1 MWLTLAAMRNGIAI
15 LMASLAIVLLGATS
29 LGRMPIDLFPNI
41 NYPSLRIGT
50 IYKGASPQDIE
61 RTVTYPIEK
70 AVSAVAN
77 VRYVDSRSR
86 QGFSVVTVQFAW
98 GADVDAGLTEVMQRI
113 QAILS
118 TLPVG
123 VQQPFILK
131 FDLSNIPVCI
141 LTASGGG
148 LDERALYDLAYNTIE
163 PQIERLPGVA
173 SANVDGGKI
182 RQITINL
189 DRDRLYSKG
198 LSVNEVTRAV
208 NDANFLL
215 PSGDVKMGSFDY
227 NVFTNNQFSV
237 IEPMQ
242 DIVVRRSGT
251 TPIRLRDVGRVED
264 SAETQ
269 VSIVRVNGERAVY
282 LRVNKQPG
290 ANTVEVVD
298 AVKATMPKLLG
309 LPPGVDVRLSLDQS
323 TYIRQSIENL
333 WHEAAIGSVLAFL
346 VILLFLSSLVSTFI
360 IGIAI
365 PLSLLLTMVAM
376 FFLGQTLNIFTLG
389 GLALA
394 VGRLVDDSIVELE
407 NINRHLAMPGKPRR
421 KAVLDAAREVAM
433 PIFVSTI
440 TTIVVF
446 LPTVF
451 LEGQARLL
459 FIPLTFTISFSLF
472 ASFLVSRTVTPLL
485 CYHWLKGKHEADHA
499 QAVGLL
505 GGLRNKLSAVFAWSS
520 RVLQGLDAVYQRQLS
535 WALDHRKTLLGGILV
550 LLASALAVLPWVG
563 TEFFPESD
571 ESQFIVRLR
580 APVGTRVEETE
591 RIVKRME
598 DIMRST
604 AKPGE
609 IRTIVTSIGVPS
621 GRSGLFSSNTG
632 PHTAQLQVY
641 LTDPDQ
647 RSRKDREI
655 FAEIR
660 PKLAGQFPGA
670 TYGVDFGGIVTRVLN
685 SGSDAPIQIEQLGY
699 DLKDAR
705 DLARNVARTLQDT
718 PGVADPF
725 ISREENYPQF
735 DIVVDREKAAMAGLS
750 QRDIA
755 QTALISLN
763 SNVSLTP
770 SIFTDPRTGNQYN
783 VVVQL
788 DEPFRST
795 SDDLSRLF
803 VMGDGNRPVLL
814 GSVAEVKQGVG
825 PVMIERKYQQRIVK
839 ITAQPSGRDL
849 GSIARDIETR
859 LQALPL
865 PPGFNFQLTGQI
877 QQQREAFS
885 SLNFTSLLAIILVY
899 MVMASQF
906 RSLLDPFI
914 IMFSVPL
921 GMIGVIWALFLT
933 RTTLNVTSF
942 MGIIMMVGIV
952 VSNGVLLVEYMNE
965 LRRHGLGLREAVMQG
980 GRTRLRPI
988 LMTSLTT
995 LVGLVPMALGIGTGS
1010 EANAPLAR
1018 AVIGGL
1024 AVSTLLTLLLIPT
1037 LYVMLEERFPRRMEE
1052 PQEELALQG
1061 TTA

>member
-15 LMASLAIVLLGATS
+15 LMASLCIVLLGATS

-50 IYKGASPQDIE
+50 IYKGASAQDVE

-77 VRYVDSRSR
+77 VRYVESRSR
-86 QGFSVVTVQFAW
+86 QGFSVVTVQFSW

-118 TLPVG
+118 TLPIG
-123 VQQPFILK
+123 VKQPFILK

-189 DRDRLYSKG
+189 DRDLLYSKG

-237 IEPMQ
+237 VEPME

-376 FFLGQTLNIFTLG
+376 YFLGQTLNIFTLG

-485 CYHWLKGKHEADHA
+485 CYHWLKGEHEAA
-499 QAVGLL
+499 QRAPGKRGALGALL
-505 GGLRNKLSAVFAWSS
+505 HRMFAWAG
-520 RVLQGLDAVYQRQLS
+520 RVLDRMDALYQRRLN
-535 WALDHRKTLLGGILV
+535 WALEHRKTLIAGILV
-550 LLASALAVLPWVG
+550 GLASALAVLPLVG

-571 ESQFIVRLR
+571 ESQFLVQVR

-591 RIVKRME
+591 RLIKRME
-598 DIMRST
+598 DIIRAST
-604 AKPGE
+604 KPEE
-609 IRTIVTSIGVPS
+609 IKTIVATIGVPN
-621 GRSGLFSSNTG
+621 GRSGLFSRNTG
-632 PHTAQLQVY
+632 PQTATLQVY
-641 LTDPDQ
+641 LSDPDKRARDHKQ
-647 RSRKDREI
+647 I
-655 FAEIR
+655 FDSIR
-660 PKLAGQFPGA
+660 PKLAGQFPGT
-670 TYGVDFGGIVTRVLN
+670 TYGVQFGGIVSRVLN
-685 SGSDAPIQIEQLGY
+685 SGSDAPIQVEQLGY
-699 DLKDAR
+699 DLRDAR
-705 DLARNVARTLQDT
+705 DLARQVARTIQDV

-725 ISREENYPQF
+725 ISREENYPQY

-755 QTALISLN
+755 QAALISLA

-788 DEPFRST
+788 DEPYRS
-795 SDDLSRLF
+795 SSEDLSRLF
-803 VMGDGNRPVLL
+803 VIGDGGRPVSL
-814 GSVAEVKQGVG
+814 GSVAEIRQGVG
-825 PVMIERKYQQRIVK
+825 PVMIERKYQQRLVK

-849 GSIARDIETR
+849 GSIAQNLEDKLR
-859 LQALPL
+859 ALPL
-865 PPGFNFQLTGQI
+865 PPGFTFQLTGQI
-877 QQQREAFS
+877 QQQREAFG
-885 SLNFTSLLAIILVY
+885 SLKFTSLLAIILVY

-906 RSLLDPFI
+906 KSLLDPFI

-965 LRRHGLGLREAVMQG
+965 LRRHGLGVRDAVITG

-1052 PQEELALQG
+1052 TQEELPLHG

>member
-15 LMASLAIVLLGATS
+15 LMASLAIILLGATS
-29 LGRMPIDLFPNI
+29 LGRMPIDLFPNL
-41 NYPSLRIGT
+41 NYPSLQVGT
-50 IYKGASPQDIE
+50 IYKGASAQDIE
-61 RTVTYPIEK
+61 RSVTYPIEK

-77 VRYVDSRSR
+77 VRYVESRSR
-86 QGFSVVTVQFAW
+86 QGFSAVTVQFAW
-98 GADVDAGLTEVMQRI
+98 GADIDAGLTEVVQRI
-113 QAILS
+113 QAIMS
-118 TLPVG
+118 SLPTG
-123 VQQPFILK
+123 IQQPFIVK

-141 LTASGGG
+141 LTVSGGG

-163 PQIERLPGVA
+163 PQIERLGGVA

-182 RQITINL
+182 RQITVNL
-189 DRDRLYSKG
+189 DRDRLFSKG

-215 PSGDVKMGSFDY
+215 PSGDVKLGTFDY

-237 IEPMQ
+237 VAPME
-242 DIVVRRSGT
+242 DIVVRRTGT

-290 ANTVEVVD
+290 ANTVEIVD

-309 LPPGVDVRLSLDQS
+309 VPPGVSVSMSLDQS

-333 WHEAAIGSVLAFL
+333 WHEAAMGSLLAFL
-346 VILLFLSSLVSTFI
+346 VILVFLRSFVSTVI

-365 PLSLLLTMVAM
+365 PLSLMLTLVAM
-376 FFLGQTLNIFTLG
+376 YFLGQTLNIFTLG

-407 NINRHLAMPGKPRR
+407 NINRHLAMPGTPRR

-451 LEGQARLL
+451 LEGQSRLL

-485 CYHWLKGKHEADHA
+485 CFHWLRGEHEARHEPGGA
-499 QAVGLL
+499 R
-505 GGLRNKLSAVFAWSS
+505 GGLKARFDRLFAWSGV
-520 RVLQGLDAVYQRQLS
+520 VLDRMDALYQRQLN
-535 WALDHRKTLLGGILV
+535 WALDHRKALIGGILV
-550 LLASALAVLPWVG
+550 MLGSALAILPLVG

-571 ESQFIVRLR
+571 ESQFLIQVR

-591 RIVKRME
+591 RIIKRME
-598 DIMRST
+598 SIIRST
-604 AKPGE
+604 TKPEE
-609 IRTIVTSIGVPS
+609 IKTIVSTIGVPT
-621 GRSGLFSSNTG
+621 GRSGLFSRNTG
-632 PHTAQLQVY
+632 PHTATLQVY
-641 LTDPDQ
+641 LSDPDK
-647 RSRKDREI
+647 RSRKDKQI
-655 FAEIR
+655 FDAIR
-660 PKLAGQFPGA
+660 PRIGGQFPGT
-670 TYGVDFGGIVTRVLN
+670 TYGVQFGGIVSRVLN

-699 DLKDAR
+699 DLKGAR
-705 DLARNVARTLQDT
+705 DLGRQVARALQEV
-718 PGVADPF
+718 PGVSDPF
-725 ISREENYPQF
+725 ISREENYPQY

-755 QTALISLN
+755 QAALISLA
-763 SNVSLTP
+763 SNVSLNP

-788 DEPFRST
+788 DEPYRS
-795 SDDLSRLF
+795 SSEDLSRLF
-803 VMGDGNRPVLL
+803 VIGDGGRPISL

-825 PVMIERKYQQRIVK
+825 PVMIERKYQQRLIK

-849 GSIARDIETR
+849 GAIAVDLEDK
-859 LQALPL
+859 LKALPL
-865 PPGFNFQLTGQI
+865 PPGFTFQLAGQI
-877 QQQREAFS
+877 QQQREAFG
-885 SLNFTSLLAIILVY
+885 SLKFTSLLAIILVY

-965 LRRHGLGLREAVMQG
+965 LRRHGLGVREAVMRG

-995 LVGLVPMALGIGTGS
+995 LVGLLPMALGIGTGS

-1024 AVSTLLTLLLIPT
+1024 AVSTALTLLLIPT
-1037 LYVMLEERFPRRMEE
+1037 LYLMLEERFPRRMQDAEAS
-1052 PQEELALQG
+1052 PALHG
-1061 TTA
+1061 ETA

>member
-952 VSNGVLLVEYMNE
+952 VSNGVLLVEYMNG